1 MRTSFDPQAVTW
13 LAAQLRWERLLD
25 ELRRAA
31 DEPAAP
37 RVALERPQA
46 A

>member
-13 LAAQLRWERLLD
+13 LAARLRWERLLD
-25 ELRRAA
+25 ELRRTA
-31 DEPAAP
+31 DEQEAP
-37 RVALERPQA
+37 LVALERPQA